1 MREEGARGVAPAS
14 PGACTMIDRRRLLL
28 TAAATAAAAP
38 ALAHAAANDADG
50 RLNALLDGWF
60 EADID
65 DNPEYATNLGLD
77 RGARS
82 GLSSRLTAI
91 SPAAIRAD
99 RDKAISRWA
108 TLRAFDQTGLSE
120 AGALNYAIAAFG
132 RETSAETSRFAY
144 GSGPGRPSPY
154 IVTQLS
160 GAYFETPD
168 FMDNQHRVEDAA
180 GAEAF
185 LWRLEAFAGVLDGE
199 TDKVREDAGLGV
211 IPPDFIIDRMLP
223 QVRTLRD
230 TPAADLAMVR
240 SLVRKTAALNLP
252 GYDARAAAIVD
263 QKVKPA
269 LARQIAA
276 LEAIRPQATHDAG
289 VWRLPDGEAFYANGL
304 KSNTTT
310 TLSAAEIHRMGQE
323 QVAEISAEIDLILK
337 SRGYTQGTVGERV
350 QALNKDPAQL
360 FPNTDAGKEELL
372 GWLNQLVAELEPK
385 LPSVFGRLPKSHV
398 EIRRVPVSIQ
408 SGAPG
413 GYYQG
418 PPLDGS
424 RPGAYYINLR
434 DSGNWPRFALPTLT
448 YHEASPGHHLQVA
461 LQRESGE
468 LPQWRRAGGFSAY
481 NEGWALYAEAVA
493 ANDLDV
499 YADNP
504 LGRVGFLMSYLFRA
518 VRLVVDTGLH
528 AERWSREQAVE
539 YMAASGAKPLDASNS
554 EINRY
559 TVWPG
564 QACAYKVGHTVIAR
578 LRAEAEARPG
588 FDLRAFHDKVL
599 MNGSLPLA
607 VLEARMRA

>member
-1 MREEGARGVAPAS
+1 
-14 PGACTMIDRRRLLL
+14 MIDRRRLLL
-28 TAAATAAAAP
+28 TAAATAAVAP
-38 ALAHAAANDADG
+38 SLAQAQVQTASTDADG
-50 RLNALLDGWF
+50 RLNTLLDGWF

-65 DNPEYATNLGLD
+65 ESPEQATSLGLD
-77 RGARS
+77 KGARA
-82 GLSSRLTAI
+82 GLSGRLSQAGPEAI
-91 SPAAIRAD
+91 LKD
-99 RDKAISRWA
+99 RQKAVARWEQVR
-108 TLRAFDQTGLSE
+108 TFDQTGLSQ

-132 RETSAETSRFAY
+132 RETAAQTSRFAY
-144 GSGPGRPSPY
+144 GAGPGRPSPY
-154 IVTQLS
+154 VVTQLS
-160 GAYFETPD
+160 GSYFSVPD
-168 FMDNQHRVEDAA
+168 FLDNQHRIEDAA
-180 GAEAF
+180 GADAF
-185 LWRLEAFAGVLDGE
+185 LSRLEAFAGVLDGE
-199 TDKVREDAGLGV
+199 TAKIREDAGLGV

-223 QVRTLRD
+223 QIRTLRD
-230 TPAADLAMVR
+230 TSAADMAMIKSLA
-240 SLVRKTAALNLP
+240 RKTGALNLS
-252 GYDARAAAIVD
+252 GYEARGVALVD

-269 LARQIAA
+269 LERQVAA
-276 LEAIRPQATHDAG
+276 IEALRPQAVHDAG
-289 VWRLPDGEAFYANGL
+289 VWRLPDGEAFYAAGL
-304 KSNTTT
+304 KANTTT
-310 TLSAAEIHRMGQE
+310 TLTAREIHALGRE
-323 QVAEISAEIDLILK
+323 QVAEISAEIDAILK
-337 SRGYTQGTVGERV
+337 SQGYTQGTVGERI

-360 FPNTDAGKEELL
+360 FANTDAGKEELL
-372 GWLNQLVAELEPK
+372 AWLNQLVADLEPK
-385 LPSVFGRLPKSHV
+385 LPQVFGRLPKSHV

-493 ANDLDV
+493 ANDLDA

-518 VRLVVDTGLH
+518 VRLVVDTGIH
-528 AERWSREQAVE
+528 SERWSREQAVE

-559 TVWPG
+559 SVWPG

-578 LRAEAEARPG
+578 LRKEAEAKPG
-588 FDLRAFHDKVL
+588 FDLRAFHDRVL
-599 MNGSLPLA
+599 ENGSLPLA
-607 VLEARMRA
+607 VLEQIMGRQA

>member
-1 MREEGARGVAPAS
+1 
-14 PGACTMIDRRRLLL
+14 MIDRRRLLL
-28 TAAATAAAAP
+28 TAAATAVAAPTLAQAAA
-38 ALAHAAANDADG
+38 AVTDADA

-65 DNPEYATNLGLD
+65 ESPERATNLGLD
-77 RGARS
+77 KGARA
-82 GLSSRLTAI
+82 GLSSRLSEAG
-91 SPAAIRAD
+91 PDAIRKD

-108 TLRAFDQTGLSE
+108 ELRAFDQTGLSE
-120 AGALNYAIAAFG
+120 AGTLNYAIASFG
-132 RETSAETSRFAY
+132 RQTSAETARFAY
-144 GSGPGRPSPY
+144 GAGPGRPSPY
-154 IVTQLS
+154 VVTQLS
-160 GAYFETPD
+160 GGYFSMPD
-168 FMDNQHRVEDAA
+168 FMDNQHRIEDAA
-180 GAEAF
+180 GADAF
-185 LWRLEAFAGVLDGE
+185 LSRLDAFAGVLDGE
-199 TDKVREDAGLGV
+199 TAKIREDAGQGV

-223 QVRTLRD
+223 QIRTLRD
-230 TPAADLAMVR
+230 TSAADMSMIKSLA
-240 SLVRKTAALNLP
+240 RKAGALNLS
-252 GYDARAAAIVD
+252 GYDARAVALVD
-263 QKVKPA
+263 QKIKPA
-269 LARQIAA
+269 LARQIEA
-276 LEAIRPQATHDAG
+276 LEKIRPDAVHDAG
-289 VWRLPDGEAFYANGL
+289 VWRLPDGEAFYAAGL

-310 TLSAAEIHRMGQE
+310 TLSAKEIHAMGRE
-323 QVAEISAEIDLILK
+323 QVAEISAEIDAILK
-337 SRGYTQGTVGERV
+337 SQGYTQGTVGERV

-372 GWLNQLVAELEPK
+372 KWLNEQVAALEPK
-385 LPSVFGRLPKSHV
+385 LPAVFGRLPKTHV
-398 EIRRVPVSIQ
+398 EVRRVPVSIQ

-434 DSGNWPRFALPTLT
+434 DSGNWPKFALPTLT

-468 LPQWRRAGGFSAY
+468 LPQWRRAGGFSAF

-493 ANDLDV
+493 ANDLDA
-499 YADNP
+499 YATDP

-518 VRLVVDTGLH
+518 VRLVVDTGIH
-528 AERWSREQAVE
+528 SERWSREQAVD

-559 TVWPG
+559 SVWPG

-578 LRAEAEARPG
+578 LREEAQAKPG

-599 MNGSLPLA
+599 GSGSLPLA
-607 VLEARMRA
+607 VLEGRMRA

>member
-1 MREEGARGVAPAS
+1 
-14 PGACTMIDRRRLLL
+14 MIDRRSLLL
-28 TAAATAAAAP
+28 SAAAMAAVSPGLAQAAV
-38 ALAHAAANDADG
+38 ADDADG

-65 DNPEYATNLGLD
+65 EAPEYATNLGLD
-77 RGARS
+77 RGARA
-82 GLSSRLTAI
+82 GLASKLSEAG
-91 SPAAIRAD
+91 PAAIRKD
-99 RDKAISRWA
+99 RDKAINRWA
-108 TLRAFDQTGLSE
+108 MLRAFDQTGLSQ

-132 RETSAETSRFAY
+132 RETAAETARFAY
-144 GSGPGRPSPY
+144 GAGPGRPSPY
-154 IVTQLS
+154 VVTQLS

-168 FMDNQHRVEDAA
+168 FMDNQHRIEDAA
-180 GAEAF
+180 GADAF
-185 LWRLEAFAGVLDGE
+185 LSRLDAFAGVLDGE

-223 QVRTLRD
+223 QIRTLRD
-230 TPAADLAMVR
+230 ASAADMAMIKSLA
-240 SLVRKTAALNLP
+240 RKTAALSLT
-252 GYDARAAAIVD
+252 GYEARAAAIVD

-269 LARQIAA
+269 LARQVEA
-276 LEAIRPQATHDAG
+276 LEKIRPNAVHDAG
-289 VWRLPDGEAFYANGL
+289 VWRLPDGEAFYAAGL

-310 TLSAAEIHRMGQE
+310 TLSVAEIHRMGRE
-323 QVAEISAEIDLILK
+323 QVAEISAEIDAILK
-337 SRGYTQGTVGERV
+337 SQGYTQGTVGERV

-372 GWLNQLVAELEPK
+372 VWLNQLVAQLEPK
-385 LPSVFGRLPKSHV
+385 LPAVFGRLPKSHV

-468 LPQWRRAGGFSAY
+468 LPQWRRASGFSAY

-493 ANDLDV
+493 ANDLNV

-518 VRLVVDTGLH
+518 VRLVVDTGIH
-528 AERWSREQAVE
+528 HERWSREQAVE

-559 TVWPG
+559 SVWPG

-578 LRAEAEARPG
+578 LRAEMEAKPG

-599 MNGSLPLA
+599 VNGSLPLA
-607 VLEARMRA
+607 VLEAQMRR

>member
-1 MREEGARGVAPAS
+1 
-14 PGACTMIDRRRLLL
+14 MIDRRRLLL
-28 TAAATAAAAP
+28 TAAATAVAAPTLAQAAA
-38 ALAHAAANDADG
+38 AVTDADT

-65 DNPEYATNLGLD
+65 ESPERATNLGLD
-77 RGARS
+77 KGARA
-82 GLSSRLTAI
+82 GLSSKLSEAG
-91 SPAAIRAD
+91 PDAIRKD

-108 TLRAFDQTGLSE
+108 ELRAFDQTGLSE
-120 AGALNYAIAAFG
+120 AGALNYAIASFG
-132 RETSAETSRFAY
+132 RQTSAETARFAY
-144 GSGPGRPSPY
+144 GAGPGRPSPY
-154 IVTQLS
+154 VVTQLS
-160 GAYFETPD
+160 GAYFSMPD
-168 FMDNQHRVEDAA
+168 FMDNQHRIEDAA
-180 GAEAF
+180 GADAF
-185 LWRLEAFAGVLDGE
+185 LSRLDAFAGVLDGE
-199 TDKVREDAGLGV
+199 TAKIREDAGQGV

-223 QVRTLRD
+223 QIRTLRD
-230 TPAADLAMVR
+230 TSAADMSMIKSLA
-240 SLVRKTAALNLP
+240 RKAGALNLS
-252 GYDARAAAIVD
+252 GYDTRAVALVD
-263 QKVKPA
+263 QKIKPA
-269 LARQIAA
+269 LARQIEA
-276 LEAIRPQATHDAG
+276 LEKIRPDAVHDAG
-289 VWRLPDGEAFYANGL
+289 VWRLPDGEAFYAAGL

-310 TLSAAEIHRMGQE
+310 TLSAKEIHAMGRE
-323 QVAEISAEIDLILK
+323 QVAEISAEIDAILK
-337 SRGYTQGTVGERV
+337 SQGYTQGTVGERV

-372 GWLNQLVAELEPK
+372 KWLNEQVAALEPK
-385 LPSVFGRLPKSHV
+385 LPAVFGRLPKTHV
-398 EIRRVPVSIQ
+398 EVRRVPVSIQ

-434 DSGNWPRFALPTLT
+434 DSGNWPKFALPTLT

-468 LPQWRRAGGFSAY
+468 LPQWRRAGGFSAF

-493 ANDLDV
+493 ANDLDA
-499 YADNP
+499 YATDP

-518 VRLVVDTGLH
+518 VRLVVDTGIH
-528 AERWSREQAVE
+528 SERWSREQAVD

-559 TVWPG
+559 SVWPG

-578 LRAEAEARPG
+578 LREEAQAKPG

-599 MNGSLPLA
+599 GSGSLPLA
-607 VLEARMRA
+607 VLEGRMRA

>member
-1 MREEGARGVAPAS
+1 
-14 PGACTMIDRRRLLL
+14 MIDRRRLLL
-28 TAAATAAAAP
+28 TAAATAAVAP
-38 ALAHAAANDADG
+38 SLAHAASTGADA

-65 DNPEYATNLGLD
+65 ESPERATNLGLD
-77 RGARS
+77 KGARA
-82 GLSSRLTAI
+82 GLSSRLSEAG
-91 SPAAIRAD
+91 PEAIRKD

-108 TLRAFDQTGLSE
+108 ALRAFDQTGLSE
-120 AGALNYAIAAFG
+120 AGTLNYAIAAFG

-144 GSGPGRPSPY
+144 GAGPGRPSPY
-154 IVTQLS
+154 VVTQLS

-168 FMDNQHRVEDAA
+168 FMDNQHRIEDAA
-180 GAEAF
+180 GADAF
-185 LWRLEAFAGVLDGE
+185 LSRLSAFAGVLDGE
-199 TDKVREDAGLGV
+199 TEKVREDAGLGV

-230 TPAADLAMVR
+230 TNAADRAMIK
-240 SLVRKTAALNLP
+240 SLLRKTAALNLS
-252 GYDARAAAIVD
+252 GYEARAAAIVD
-263 QKVKPA
+263 QQIKPA
-269 LARQIAA
+269 LARQVAA

-310 TLSAAEIHRMGQE
+310 TLSAAEIHTMGKE
-323 QVAEISAEIDLILK
+323 QVAEISAEIDAILK
-337 SRGYTQGTVGERV
+337 SQGYTQGTVGERI

-372 GWLNQLVAELEPK
+372 AWLNEQVAALEPK
-385 LPSVFGRLPKSHV
+385 LPTVFGRLPKTHV

-434 DSGNWPRFALPTLT
+434 DSGNWPKFALPTLT

-493 ANDLDV
+493 ANDLNA

-528 AERWSREQAVE
+528 SERWSREQAVE

-559 TVWPG
+559 CVWPG

-578 LRAEAEARPG
+578 LRKDAEARQG

-607 VLEARMRA
+607 VLEAQMRA

>member
-1 MREEGARGVAPAS
+1 
-14 PGACTMIDRRRLLL
+14 MIDRRRLLL
-28 TAAATAAAAP
+28 TAAATAVAAPTLAQAAA
-38 ALAHAAANDADG
+38 AVTDADA

-65 DNPEYATNLGLD
+65 ESPERATNLGLD
-77 RGARS
+77 KGARA
-82 GLSSRLTAI
+82 GLSSRLSEAG
-91 SPAAIRAD
+91 PDAIRKD

-108 TLRAFDQTGLSE
+108 ELRAFDQTGLSE
-120 AGALNYAIAAFG
+120 AGTLNYAIASFG
-132 RETSAETSRFAY
+132 RQTSAETARFAY
-144 GSGPGRPSPY
+144 GAGPGRPSPY
-154 IVTQLS
+154 VVTQLS
-160 GAYFETPD
+160 GAYFSMPD
-168 FMDNQHRVEDAA
+168 FMDNQHRIEDAA
-180 GAEAF
+180 GADAF
-185 LWRLEAFAGVLDGE
+185 LSRLDAFAGVLDGE
-199 TDKVREDAGLGV
+199 TAKIREDAGQGV

-223 QVRTLRD
+223 QIRTLRD
-230 TPAADLAMVR
+230 TSAADMAMVK
-240 SLVRKTAALNLP
+240 SLARKAGALNLS
-252 GYDARAAAIVD
+252 GYDARAVALVD
-263 QKVKPA
+263 QKIKPA
-269 LARQIAA
+269 LARQIEA
-276 LEAIRPQATHDAG
+276 LEKIRPDAVHDAG
-289 VWRLPDGEAFYANGL
+289 VWRLPDGEAFYAAGL

-310 TLSAAEIHRMGQE
+310 TLSAKEIHAMGRE
-323 QVAEISAEIDLILK
+323 QVAEISAEIDAILK
-337 SRGYTQGTVGERV
+337 SQGYTQGTVGERV

-372 GWLNQLVAELEPK
+372 KWLNEQVAALEPK
-385 LPSVFGRLPKSHV
+385 LPAVFGRLPKTHV
-398 EIRRVPVSIQ
+398 EVRRVPVSIQ

-434 DSGNWPRFALPTLT
+434 DSGNWPKFALPTLT

-468 LPQWRRAGGFSAY
+468 LPQWRRAGGFSAF

-493 ANDLDV
+493 ANDLDA
-499 YADNP
+499 YATDP

-518 VRLVVDTGLH
+518 VRLVVDTGIH
-528 AERWSREQAVE
+528 SERWSREQAVD

-559 TVWPG
+559 SVWPG

-578 LRAEAEARPG
+578 LREEAQAKPG

-599 MNGSLPLA
+599 GSGSLPLA
-607 VLEARMRA
+607 VLEGRMRG

>member
-1 MREEGARGVAPAS
+1 
-14 PGACTMIDRRRLLL
+14 MIDRRRLLL
-28 TAAATAAAAP
+28 TAAATAAVAP
-38 ALAHAAANDADG
+38 SFAHAAASDADA

-60 EADID
+60 EADVD
-65 DNPEYATNLGLD
+65 ESPERATNLGLD
-77 RGARS
+77 RGACA
-82 GLSSRLTAI
+82 GLSSKLSEAG
-91 SPAAIRAD
+91 PAAIRKD

-154 IVTQLS
+154 VVSQLS

-168 FMDNQHRVEDAA
+168 FMDNQHRIEDAA
-180 GAEAF
+180 GADAF
-185 LWRLEAFAGVLDGE
+185 LSRLSAFAGVLDGE

-211 IPPDFIIDRMLP
+211 IPPDFILDRMLP

-230 TPAADLAMVR
+230 TSAADLAMIK
-240 SLVRKTAALNLP
+240 SLTRKTAALNLS

-263 QKVKPA
+263 QQIKPA
-269 LARQIAA
+269 LARQVAA

-310 TLSAAEIHRMGQE
+310 TLSAAEIHKMGKE
-323 QVAEISAEIDLILK
+323 QVAEISAEIDAILK
-337 SRGYTQGTVGERV
+337 SQGYTQGTVGERI

-372 GWLNQLVAELEPK
+372 LWLNHQVAALEPK

-434 DSGNWPRFALPTLT
+434 DSGNWPKFALPTLT

-493 ANDLDV
+493 ANDLNA

-528 AERWSREQAVE
+528 SERWSREQAVE

-564 QACAYKVGHTVIAR
+564 QACSYKVGHTVIAR
-578 LRAEAEARPG
+578 LRKDAEAKPG

-607 VLEARMRA
+607 VLEAQMRA

>member
-1 MREEGARGVAPAS
+1 
-14 PGACTMIDRRRLLL
+14 MIDRRRLLL
-28 TAAATAAAAP
+28 TAAATAVAAPTLAQAAA
-38 ALAHAAANDADG
+38 AVTDADA

-65 DNPEYATNLGLD
+65 ESPERATNLGLD
-77 RGARS
+77 KGARA
-82 GLSSRLTAI
+82 GLSSKLSEAG
-91 SPAAIRAD
+91 PDAIRKD

-108 TLRAFDQTGLSE
+108 ELRAFDQTGLSE
-120 AGALNYAIAAFG
+120 AGALNYAVASFG
-132 RETSAETSRFAY
+132 RQTSAETARFAY
-144 GSGPGRPSPY
+144 GAGPGRPSPY
-154 IVTQLS
+154 VVTQLS
-160 GAYFETPD
+160 GAYFSTPD
-168 FMDNQHRVEDAA
+168 FMDNQHRIEDAA
-180 GAEAF
+180 GADAF
-185 LWRLEAFAGVLDGE
+185 LSRLDAFAGVLDGE
-199 TDKVREDAGLGV
+199 TAKIREDAGQGV

-223 QVRTLRD
+223 QIRTLRD
-230 TPAADLAMVR
+230 TSAADMSMIKSLA
-240 SLVRKTAALNLP
+240 RKAGALNLS
-252 GYDARAAAIVD
+252 GYDARAVALVD
-263 QKVKPA
+263 QKIKPA
-269 LARQIAA
+269 LARQIEA
-276 LEAIRPQATHDAG
+276 LEKIRPDAVHDAG
-289 VWRLPDGEAFYANGL
+289 VWRLPDGEAFYAAGL

-310 TLSAAEIHRMGQE
+310 TLSAKEIHAMGRE
-323 QVAEISAEIDLILK
+323 QVAEISAEIDAILK
-337 SRGYTQGTVGERV
+337 SQGYTQGTVGERV

-372 GWLNQLVAELEPK
+372 KWLNEQVAALEPK
-385 LPSVFGRLPKSHV
+385 LPAVFGRLPKTHV
-398 EIRRVPVSIQ
+398 EVRRVPVSIQ

-434 DSGNWPRFALPTLT
+434 DSGNWPKFALPTLT

-468 LPQWRRAGGFSAY
+468 LPQWRRAGGFSAF

-493 ANDLDV
+493 ANDLDA
-499 YADNP
+499 YATDP

-518 VRLVVDTGLH
+518 VRLVVDTGIH
-528 AERWSREQAVE
+528 SERWSREQAVD

-559 TVWPG
+559 SVWPG

-578 LRAEAEARPG
+578 LREEAQAKPG

-599 MNGSLPLA
+599 GSGSLPLA
-607 VLEARMRA
+607 VLEGRMRA

>member
-1 MREEGARGVAPAS
+1 
-14 PGACTMIDRRRLLL
+14 MINRRNLLL
-28 TAAATAAAAP
+28 SAAATAAVAP
-38 ALAHAAANDADG
+38 ALAQCAAPGGDADA

-65 DNPEYATNLGLD
+65 ESPERATNLGLD
-77 RGARS
+77 KDARA
-82 GLSSRLTAI
+82 GLSAKLSEAG
-91 SPAAIRAD
+91 PDAIRKD
-99 RDKAISRWA
+99 REKAVKRWDE
-108 TLRAFDQTGLSE
+108 LKAFDQKGLTE

-132 RETSAETSRFAY
+132 RETSAETARFDY

-154 IVTQLS
+154 VVTQLS
-160 GAYFETPD
+160 GSYFSMPD
-168 FMDNQHRVEDAA
+168 FMDNQHRIEDAA
-180 GAEAF
+180 GADAF
-185 LWRLEAFAGVLDGE
+185 LSRLEAFAGVLDGE
-199 TDKVREDAGLGV
+199 TAKVKEDAGQGV
-211 IPPDFIIDRMLP
+211 IAPDFIIDRMLP
-223 QVRTLRD
+223 QIRTLRD
-230 TPAADLAMVR
+230 TPAADMAMIK
-240 SLVRKTAALNLP
+240 SLVRKAGALNLS
-252 GYDARAAAIVD
+252 GYDARAAALVD
-263 QKVKPA
+263 EKVKPA
-269 LARQIAA
+269 LARQIEA
-276 LEAIRPQATHDAG
+276 LEAIRPKAVHDAG
-289 VWRLPDGEAFYANGL
+289 VWRLPDGEAFYAAGL

-310 TLSAAEIHRMGQE
+310 TLSAKEIHAMGVE
-323 QVAEISAEIDLILK
+323 QVAEITAEIDGILK
-337 SRGYTQGTVGERV
+337 SQGYTQGTVGERV

-360 FPNTDAGKEELL
+360 FPNTDAGKEDLL
-372 GWLNQLVAELEPK
+372 KWLNEQVAALEPK
-385 LPSVFGRLPKSHV
+385 LPTVFGRLPKTHV

-434 DSGNWPRFALPTLT
+434 DSGNWPKFALPTLT

-461 LQRESGE
+461 LQRESGD

-493 ANDLDV
+493 ADDLDA
-499 YADNP
+499 YATDP

-528 AERWSREQAVE
+528 SERWSRERAVE

-559 TVWPG
+559 CVWPG
-564 QACAYKVGHTVIAR
+564 QACSYKVGHTVIAR
-578 LRAEAEARPG
+578 LRKEAEARQG

-599 MNGSLPLA
+599 GSGSLPLA
-607 VLEARMRA
+607 VLEGRMRA

>member
-1 MREEGARGVAPAS
+1 
-14 PGACTMIDRRRLLL
+14 MINRRNLLL
-28 TAAATAAAAP
+28 SAAATAAAAP
-38 ALAHAAANDADG
+38 MLAQCAAAAASDADA

-65 DNPEYATNLGLD
+65 EAPERATNLGLD
-77 RGARS
+77 KDARA
-82 GLSSRLTAI
+82 GLSSKLSEAG
-91 SPAAIRAD
+91 PDAIRKD
-99 RDKAISRWA
+99 REKAVTRWDQ
-108 TLRAFDQTGLSE
+108 LKAFDQKGLSE

-132 RETSAETSRFAY
+132 RETAAQTARFDY
-144 GSGPGRPSPY
+144 GAGPGRPSPY

-160 GAYFETPD
+160 GAYFSTPD
-168 FMDNQHRVEDAA
+168 FMDNQHRIEDAA
-180 GAEAF
+180 GADAF
-185 LWRLEAFAGVLDGE
+185 LSRLEAFAGVLDGE
-199 TDKVREDAGLGV
+199 TDKIREDAGLGV
-211 IPPDFIIDRMLP
+211 IAPDFIIDRMLP
-223 QVRTLRD
+223 QIRTLRD
-230 TPAADLAMVR
+230 TPAADMAMIQ
-240 SLVRKTAALNLP
+240 SLVRKTGALNLS
-252 GYDARAAAIVD
+252 GYDARAAALVD
-263 QKVKPA
+263 EKVKPA
-269 LARQIAA
+269 LVRQIEA
-276 LEAIRPQATHDAG
+276 LEAIRPKAVHDAG
-289 VWRLPDGEAFYANGL
+289 VWRLPDGEAFYAAGL

-310 TLSAAEIHRMGQE
+310 TLSAKEIHAMGVE
-323 QVAEISAEIDLILK
+323 QVAEITAEIDGILK
-337 SRGYTQGTVGERV
+337 SQGMTQGTVGERV

-360 FPNTDAGKEELL
+360 FPNTDAGKEDLL
-372 GWLNQLVAELEPK
+372 KWLNEQVAALEPK
-385 LPSVFGRLPKSHV
+385 LPTVFGRLPKTNV

-434 DSGNWPRFALPTLT
+434 DSGNWPKFALPTLT

-468 LPQWRRAGGFSAY
+468 LPQWRRAGGFSAF

-493 ANDLDV
+493 ANDLDA
-499 YADNP
+499 YATDP

-518 VRLVVDTGLH
+518 VRLVVDTGIH
-528 AERWSREQAVE
+528 SERWSRERAVD

-559 TVWPG
+559 SVWPG

-578 LRAEAEARPG
+578 LREEAQAKDG

-599 MNGSLPLA
+599 GSGSLPLA
-607 VLEARMRA
+607 VLEGRMRA

>member
-1 MREEGARGVAPAS
+1 
-14 PGACTMIDRRRLLL
+14 MIDRRRLLL
-28 TAAATAAAAP
+28 TAAATAAVAP
-38 ALAHAAANDADG
+38 SLAHAAATDADA

-65 DNPEYATNLGLD
+65 DAPERATNLGLD
-77 RGARS
+77 KGARA
-82 GLSSRLTAI
+82 GLSSKLSEAG
-91 SPAAIRAD
+91 PDAIRKD

-144 GSGPGRPSPY
+144 GAGPGRPSPY
-154 IVTQLS
+154 VVTQLS

-168 FMDNQHRVEDAA
+168 FMDNQHRIEDAA
-180 GAEAF
+180 GADAF
-185 LWRLEAFAGVLDGE
+185 LSRLSAFAGVLDGE
-199 TDKVREDAGLGV
+199 TDKVREDAGQGV

-230 TPAADLAMVR
+230 TKAADLAMIK
-240 SLVRKTAALNLP
+240 SLARKTAALNLN
-252 GYDARAAAIVD
+252 GYEARAAAIVD
-263 QKVKPA
+263 QQIKPA
-269 LARQIAA
+269 LARQVAA

-310 TLSAAEIHRMGQE
+310 TLSAAEIHKMGKE
-323 QVAEISAEIDLILK
+323 QVAEISAEIDAILK
-337 SRGYTQGTVGERV
+337 SQGYTQGTVGERI
-350 QALNKDPAQL
+350 QALNRDPAQL

-372 GWLNQLVAELEPK
+372 VWLNQLVAELDPK
-385 LPSVFGRLPKSHV
+385 LPTVFGRLPKTHV

-434 DSGNWPRFALPTLT
+434 DSGNWPKFALPTLT

-493 ANDLDV
+493 ANDLNA

-518 VRLVVDTGLH
+518 VRLLVDTGLH
-528 AERWSREQAVE
+528 SERWSREQAVE

-578 LRAEAEARPG
+578 LRKDAEARSG

-607 VLEARMRA
+607 VLEAQMRA

>member
-1 MREEGARGVAPAS
+1 
-14 PGACTMIDRRRLLL
+14 MINRRHLLL
-28 TAAATAAAAP
+28 SAAATAAAAP
-38 ALAHAAANDADG
+38 MLAQCAAAANDADA

-65 DNPEYATNLGLD
+65 DAPERATNLGLD
-77 RGARS
+77 KDARA
-82 GLSSRLTAI
+82 GLSAKLSEAG
-91 SPAAIRAD
+91 PDAIRKD
-99 RDKAISRWA
+99 REKAVKRWDE
-108 TLRAFDQTGLSE
+108 LKAFDQKGLSE

-132 RETSAETSRFAY
+132 RETSAETARFDY

-154 IVTQLS
+154 VVTQLS
-160 GAYFETPD
+160 GSYFSMPD
-168 FMDNQHRVEDAA
+168 FMDNQHRIEDAA
-180 GAEAF
+180 GADAF
-185 LWRLEAFAGVLDGE
+185 LSRLEAFAGVLDGE
-199 TDKVREDAGLGV
+199 TAKVREDAGLGV
-211 IPPDFIIDRMLP
+211 IAPDFIIDRMLP
-223 QVRTLRD
+223 QIRTLRD
-230 TPAADLAMVR
+230 TPAADMAMIK
-240 SLVRKTAALNLP
+240 SLVRKAGALNLS
-252 GYDARAAAIVD
+252 GYDARAAALVD
-263 QKVKPA
+263 EKIKPA
-269 LARQIAA
+269 LGRQIEA
-276 LEAIRPQATHDAG
+276 LEAIRPKAVHDAG
-289 VWRLPDGEAFYANGL
+289 VWRLPEGEAFYAAGL

-310 TLSAAEIHRMGQE
+310 TLSAKEIHAMGVE
-323 QVAEISAEIDLILK
+323 QVAEITAEIDAILK
-337 SRGYTQGTVGERV
+337 SQGMTQGTVGERV

-372 GWLNQLVAELEPK
+372 KWLNEQVAALEPK
-385 LPSVFGRLPKSHV
+385 LPTVFGRLPKTHV

-434 DSGNWPRFALPTLT
+434 DSGNWPKFALPTLT

-461 LQRESGE
+461 LQRESAD

-493 ANDLDV
+493 ADDLDA
-499 YADNP
+499 YATDP

-528 AERWSREQAVE
+528 SERWSRERAVE

-559 TVWPG
+559 CVWPG

-578 LRAEAEARPG
+578 LRKEAEAKPG

-599 MNGSLPLA
+599 GSGSLPLA
-607 VLEARMRA
+607 VLESRMRA

>member
-1 MREEGARGVAPAS
+1 
-14 PGACTMIDRRRLLL
+14 MIDRRRLLL
-28 TAAATAAAAP
+28 TAAATAAVAP
-38 ALAHAAANDADG
+38 SLAHAAATDADG

-82 GLSSRLTAI
+82 SLSSKLTTI
-91 SPAAIRAD
+91 SPDAIRHD

-132 RETSAETSRFAY
+132 RETAAETSAFAY

-168 FMDNQHRVEDAA
+168 FMDNQHRIEDAA

-185 LWRLEAFAGVLDGE
+185 LSRLEAFAGVLDGE

-230 TPAADLAMVR
+230 TPAADLAMVK
-240 SLVRKTAALNLP
+240 SLVRKTGALNLS
-252 GYDARAAAIVD
+252 GYDARAAAIID

-289 VWRLPDGEAFYANGL
+289 VWRLPDGEVFYANGL

-310 TLSAAEIHRMGQE
+310 TLSAAEIHKMGQE

-337 SRGYTQGTVGERV
+337 SQGYTQGTVGERV

-372 GWLNQLVAELEPK
+372 AWLNQQVAALEPK
-385 LPSVFGRLPKSHV
+385 LPSVFGRLPKTHV

-434 DSGNWPRFALPTLT
+434 DSGNWPKFALPTLT

-493 ANDLDV
+493 ANDLNA

-528 AERWSREQAVE
+528 SERWSRERAVE

-578 LRAEAEARPG
+578 LRAEAQARPG

-607 VLEARMRA
+607 VLEAQMRG

>member
-1 MREEGARGVAPAS
+1 
-14 PGACTMIDRRRLLL
+14 MINRRNLLL
-28 TAAATAAAAP
+28 SAAATAAAAP
-38 ALAHAAANDADG
+38 MLAQCAAAAASDADA

-65 DNPEYATNLGLD
+65 EAPERATNLGLD
-77 RGARS
+77 KDARA
-82 GLSSRLTAI
+82 GLSSKLSEAG
-91 SPAAIRAD
+91 PDAIRKD
-99 RDKAISRWA
+99 REKAIKRWDE
-108 TLRAFDQTGLSE
+108 LKAFDQKGLSD

-132 RETSAETSRFAY
+132 RETAAQTARFDY
-144 GSGPGRPSPY
+144 GAGPGRPSPY

-160 GAYFETPD
+160 GAYFSTPD
-168 FMDNQHRVEDAA
+168 FMDNQHRIEDAA
-180 GAEAF
+180 GADAF
-185 LWRLEAFAGVLDGE
+185 LSRLEAFAGVLDGE
-199 TDKVREDAGLGV
+199 TDKIREDAGLGV
-211 IPPDFIIDRMLP
+211 IAPDFIIDRTLP
-223 QVRTLRD
+223 QIRTLRD
-230 TPAADLAMVR
+230 TPAADMAMIQ
-240 SLVRKTAALNLP
+240 SLVRKTGALNLS
-252 GYDARAAAIVD
+252 GYDARAAALVD
-263 QKVKPA
+263 EKVKPA
-269 LARQIAA
+269 LVRQIEA
-276 LEAIRPQATHDAG
+276 LEAIRPKAVHDAG
-289 VWRLPDGEAFYANGL
+289 VWRLPDGEAFYAAGL

-310 TLSAAEIHRMGQE
+310 TLSAKEIHAMGVE
-323 QVAEISAEIDLILK
+323 QVAEITAEIDGILK
-337 SRGYTQGTVGERV
+337 SQGMTQGTVGERV

-360 FPNTDAGKEELL
+360 FPNTDAGKEDLL
-372 GWLNQLVAELEPK
+372 KWLNEQVAALEPK
-385 LPSVFGRLPKSHV
+385 LPTVFGRLPKTNV

-434 DSGNWPRFALPTLT
+434 DSGNWPKFALPTLT

-468 LPQWRRAGGFSAY
+468 LPQWRRAGGFSAF

-493 ANDLDV
+493 ANDLDA
-499 YADNP
+499 YATDP

-518 VRLVVDTGLH
+518 VRLVVDTGIH
-528 AERWSREQAVE
+528 SERWSRERAVD

-559 TVWPG
+559 SVWPG

-578 LRAEAEARPG
+578 LREEAQAKDG

-599 MNGSLPLA
+599 GSGSLPLA
-607 VLEARMRA
+607 VLEGRMRA

>member
-1 MREEGARGVAPAS
+1 
-14 PGACTMIDRRRLLL
+14 MIDRRRLLL
-28 TAAATAAAAP
+28 TAAATAAVAP
-38 ALAHAAANDADG
+38 SLAHAASNNADA

-60 EADID
+60 EADVD
-65 DNPEYATNLGLD
+65 ETPERATNLGLD
-77 RGARS
+77 RGARA
-82 GLSSRLTAI
+82 GLSFKLSEAG
-91 SPAAIRAD
+91 PEAIRKD

-108 TLRAFDQTGLSE
+108 TLRAFDQAGLSE

-132 RETSAETSRFAY
+132 RETSAETSRFVY
-144 GSGPGRPSPY
+144 GAGPGRPSPY
-154 IVTQLS
+154 VVTQLS
-160 GAYFETPD
+160 GGYFQTPD

-180 GAEAF
+180 GADAF
-185 LWRLEAFAGVLDGE
+185 LSRLAAFAGVLDGE
-199 TDKVREDAGLGV
+199 TEKVREDAGLGV

-223 QVRTLRD
+223 QIRTQRD
-230 TPAADLAMVR
+230 ANAADMAMIQSLAK
-240 SLVRKTAALNLP
+240 KTAALNLS
-252 GYDARAAAIVD
+252 GYDARAVAIVD
-263 QKVKPA
+263 QQIKPA
-269 LARQIAA
+269 LARQVAA

-310 TLSAAEIHRMGQE
+310 TLSAAEIHKMGRE
-323 QVAEISAEIDLILK
+323 QVAEISAEIDAILK
-337 SRGYTQGTVGERV
+337 SQGYTQGTVGERI

-372 GWLNQLVAELEPK
+372 LWLNHQVEALEPK

-434 DSGNWPRFALPTLT
+434 DSGNWPKFALPTLT

-493 ANDLDV
+493 ANDLNA
-499 YADNP
+499 YAENP

-539 YMAASGAKPLDASNS
+539 FMAASGAKPLDASNS

-564 QACAYKVGHTVIAR
+564 QACSYKVGHTVIAR
-578 LRAEAEARPG
+578 LRAEAEAKPG

-599 MNGSLPLA
+599 INGSLPLA
-607 VLEARMRA
+607 VLEAQMRT

>member
-1 MREEGARGVAPAS
+1 
-14 PGACTMIDRRRLLL
+14 MINRRNLLL
-28 TAAATAAAAP
+28 SAAATAAAAP
-38 ALAHAAANDADG
+38 MLAQCAAAANDADA

-65 DNPEYATNLGLD
+65 ERPERATNLGLD
-77 RGARS
+77 KDARA
-82 GLSSRLTAI
+82 GLSSKLSEAG
-91 SPAAIRAD
+91 PDAIRKD
-99 RDKAISRWA
+99 REKAVRRWDE
-108 TLRAFDQTGLSE
+108 LKAFDQKGLSE
-120 AGALNYAIAAFG
+120 AGTLNYAIAAFG
-132 RETSAETSRFAY
+132 RETSAETARFDY

-160 GAYFETPD
+160 GAYFSTPD
-168 FMDNQHRVEDAA
+168 FMDNQHRIEDAA
-180 GAEAF
+180 GADAF
-185 LWRLEAFAGVLDGE
+185 LSRLEAFAGVLDGE
-199 TDKVREDAGLGV
+199 TAKVQEDAGLGV

-223 QVRTLRD
+223 QIRTLRD
-230 TPAADLAMVR
+230 TPAADMAMIK
-240 SLVRKTAALNLP
+240 SLVRKAGALNLS
-252 GYDARAAAIVD
+252 GYDARAAALVD
-263 QKVKPA
+263 EKVKPA
-269 LARQIAA
+269 LARQIEA
-276 LEAIRPQATHDAG
+276 LEAIRPKAVHDAG
-289 VWRLPDGEAFYANGL
+289 VWRLPDGEAFYAAGL

-310 TLSAAEIHRMGQE
+310 TLSAKEIHAMGVE
-323 QVAEISAEIDLILK
+323 QVAEISAEIDAILK
-337 SRGYTQGTVGERV
+337 SQGYTQGTVGERV

-372 GWLNQLVAELEPK
+372 KWLNQQVAALEPK
-385 LPSVFGRLPKSHV
+385 LPTVFGRLPKTHV

-434 DSGNWPRFALPTLT
+434 DSGNWPKFALPTLT

-468 LPQWRRAGGFSAY
+468 LPQWRRAGGFSAF

-493 ANDLDV
+493 ANDLDA
-499 YADNP
+499 YAADP

-518 VRLVVDTGLH
+518 VRLVVDTGIH
-528 AERWSREQAVE
+528 SERWSRERAVE

-559 TVWPG
+559 SVWPG

-578 LRAEAEARPG
+578 LREEAQAKDG

-599 MNGSLPLA
+599 GSGSLPLA
-607 VLEARMRA
+607 VLEGRMRA

>member
-1 MREEGARGVAPAS
+1 
-14 PGACTMIDRRRLLL
+14 MIDRRRLLQ
-28 TAAATAAAAP
+28 TAAATVAIAP
-38 ALAHAAANDADG
+38 SLAQAQTASTDADG
-50 RLNALLDGWF
+50 RLNGLLDGWF
-60 EADID
+60 EADVD
-65 DNPEYATNLGLD
+65 DNPERATSLGLD
-77 RGARS
+77 RGARA
-82 GLSSRLTAI
+82 GLSSRLGEAG
-91 SPAAIRAD
+91 PDAIRKD
-99 RDKAISRWA
+99 RRKATDRW
-108 TLRAFDQTGLSE
+108 TQLQGFDQTGLSAE
-120 AGALNYAIAAFG
+120 GRLNYAIAAFG
-132 RETSAETSRFAY
+132 AETAAQTARFDY
-144 GSGPGRPSPY
+144 GAGPGRPSPY
-154 IVTQLS
+154 VVTQLS
-160 GAYFETPD
+160 GAYFSVPD
-168 FMDNQHRVEDAA
+168 FLDNQHRIEDAA
-180 GAEAF
+180 GADAF
-185 LWRLEAFAGVLDGE
+185 LSRLDAFSGVLDGE
-199 TDKVREDAGLGV
+199 TAKIRDDAGLGV

-223 QVRTLRD
+223 QIRALRD
-230 TPAADLAMVR
+230 TAAADMAMLKALA
-240 SLVRKTAALNLP
+240 RKTAGLNLT

-269 LARQIAA
+269 LAAQIAA
-276 LEAIRPQATHDAG
+276 LEALRPRATHDAG
-289 VWRLPDGEAFYANGL
+289 VWRLPDGEAFYAAGL
-304 KSNTTT
+304 KANTTT
-310 TLSAAEIHRMGQE
+310 TLTAREIHALGRE
-323 QVAEISAEIDLILK
+323 QVAEISAEIDAILK
-337 SRGYTQGTVGERV
+337 AQGYTQGTVGERI

-360 FPNTDAGKEELL
+360 FANTDAGKAELL
-372 GWLNQLVAELEPK
+372 AWLNQLVADLEPK
-385 LPSVFGRLPKSHV
+385 LPQVFGRLPKSHV
-398 EIRRVPVSIQ
+398 EIRRVPMSIQ

-499 YADNP
+499 YAADP

-528 AERWSREQAVE
+528 SERWSREQAVE

-559 TVWPG
+559 CVWPG

-578 LRAEAEARPG
+578 LRNQAEARPD
-588 FDLRAFHDKVL
+588 FDLRAFHDAVL
-599 MNGSLPLA
+599 ENGSLPLA
-607 VLEARMRA
+607 VLEGVMAGRGETAA

>member
-1 MREEGARGVAPAS
+1 
-14 PGACTMIDRRRLLL
+14 MINRRNLLL
-28 TAAATAAAAP
+28 SAAATAAAAP
-38 ALAHAAANDADG
+38 MLAQCAAAANDADA

-65 DNPEYATNLGLD
+65 ERPERATNLGLD
-77 RGARS
+77 KDARA
-82 GLSSRLTAI
+82 GLSSKLSEAG
-91 SPAAIRAD
+91 PDAIRKD
-99 RDKAISRWA
+99 REKAVRRWDE
-108 TLRAFDQTGLSE
+108 LKAFDQKGLSE

-132 RETSAETSRFAY
+132 RETSAETARFDY

-160 GAYFETPD
+160 GAYFSTPD
-168 FMDNQHRVEDAA
+168 FMDNQHRIEDAA
-180 GAEAF
+180 GADAF
-185 LWRLEAFAGVLDGE
+185 LSRLEAFAGVLDGE
-199 TDKVREDAGLGV
+199 TAKVQEDAGLGV

-223 QVRTLRD
+223 QIRTLRD
-230 TPAADLAMVR
+230 TPAADMAMIK
-240 SLVRKTAALNLP
+240 SLVRKAGALNLS
-252 GYDARAAAIVD
+252 GYDARAAALVD
-263 QKVKPA
+263 EKVKPA

-276 LEAIRPQATHDAG
+276 LEAIRPKAVHDAG
-289 VWRLPDGEAFYANGL
+289 VWRLPDGEAFYAAGL

-310 TLSAAEIHRMGQE
+310 TLSAKEIHAMGVE
-323 QVAEISAEIDLILK
+323 QVAEISAEIDAILK
-337 SRGYTQGTVGERV
+337 SQGYTQGTVGERV

-372 GWLNQLVAELEPK
+372 KWLNEQVAALEPK
-385 LPSVFGRLPKSHV
+385 LPTVFGRLPKTHV

-434 DSGNWPRFALPTLT
+434 DSGNWPKFALPTLT

-468 LPQWRRAGGFSAY
+468 LPQWRRAGGFSAF

-493 ANDLDV
+493 ANDLDA
-499 YADNP
+499 YAADP

-518 VRLVVDTGLH
+518 VRLVVDTGIH
-528 AERWSREQAVE
+528 SERWSRERAVE

-559 TVWPG
+559 SVWPG

-578 LRAEAEARPG
+578 LREEAQAKDG

-599 MNGSLPLA
+599 GSGSLPLA
-607 VLEARMRA
+607 VLEGRMRA